1 MNEKKET
8 AAAVKLRQKRA
19 VCWGNLLFDAL
30 ILYLLPKELL
40 METLARLQRMGLE
53 RGLRFMWETNR
64 EPLFG
69 LAIFTVLA
77 LSLLISLLSIFSL
90 NSRIARLPDNVPV
103 NSPARP
109 REAQTAKGSGAMN
122 RKQKQPMSKNSA
134 IVMVGVV
141 AAIMISAMAEDP
153 DAIIPAVV
161 TIVVVASIAAAVV
174 ASNKTKAGKSGKKT
188 DVELH
193 RPFPQ
198 PTAMKT
204 KQPSRILQHAD
215 EVEEAITCAH
225 RSGKQKYLEQIEGFY
240 KNGLIDREEY
250 KTLRAKYE
258 MLDLPDD
265 YH

>member
-1 MNEKKET
+1 MKYVVNFLKKQPILC
-8 AAAVKLRQKRA
+8 AV
-19 VCWGNLLFDAL
+19 FAL
-30 ILYLLPKELL
+30 VVSL
-40 METLARLQRMGLE
+40 M
-53 RGLRFMWETNR
+53 
-64 EPLFG
+64 
-69 LAIFTVLA
+69 
-77 LSLLISLLSIFSL
+77 SIFSL
-90 NSRIARLPDNVPV
+90 NSRLAHLPDNVPV

-204 KQPSRILQHAD
+204 KQPPRAFRRPARRLRGNRRTWNAG
-215 EVEEAITCAH
+215 A
-225 RSGKQKYLEQIEGFY
+225 GKISE
-240 KNGLIDREEY
+240 RR
-250 KTLRAKYE
+250 T
-258 MLDLPDD
+258 
-265 YH
+265 

>member
-1 MNEKKET
+1 MNGKKET

-19 VCWGNLLFDAL
+19 ACWGNLLFDAL

-40 METLARLQRMGLE
+40 METLTRLQRMGLE

-64 EPLFG
+64 GPLFG
-69 LAIFTVLA
+69 LAIFAVLA
-77 LSLLISLLSIFSL
+77 LSLLVSLLSIFSL
-90 NSRIARLPDNVPV
+90 SRRIARLPDNVPV
-103 NSPARP
+103 NAPARP
-109 REAQTAKGSGAMN
+109 KVSQTAKGSAAMN
-122 RKQKQPMSKNSA
+122 KKPASKNTGLV
-134 IVMVGVV
+134 ILGVV
-141 AAIMISAMAEDP
+141 AAIMISAVAEDP
-153 DAIIPAVV
+153 DAIIPAVATMVIV
-161 TIVVVASIAAAVV
+161 TAIVAAVL
-174 ASNKTKAGKSGKKT
+174 ASNKTKAGKTGKKT

-258 MLDLPDD
+258 MLDLPED